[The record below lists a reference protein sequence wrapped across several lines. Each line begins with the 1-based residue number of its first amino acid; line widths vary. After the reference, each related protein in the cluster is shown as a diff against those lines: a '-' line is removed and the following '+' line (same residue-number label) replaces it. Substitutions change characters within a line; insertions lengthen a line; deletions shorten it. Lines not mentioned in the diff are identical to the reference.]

1 MDPLGDVL
9 EVTRVSGAVTAQ
21 VAAHEP
27 WGLSFARSPA
37 AAFHAVMAGDCWLGV
52 DGSPPLRLMPGD
64 VVLLPTGAAH
74 TLASAPGAPTREY
87 DRIAKEQKLTPA
99 GDLRLEGSGAC
110 TRLLCAAYSYDH
122 EVAHPLLSIVPPVLH
137 LPAGAP
143 GEDGAVAA
151 TLRLLAMEL
160 EGRSPGSR
168 VAIDRLI
175 DLLFVHVLRGWLR
188 EQPDD
193 RASWLRALRD
203 PASASALALLHAQP
217 AKAWTVQ
224 ALARELNVSRATLA
238 RRFHQFVGDS
248 PVAYLTRWRMEL
260 AAQQLRDTTDTVGTV
275 AHRVGY
281 SSEYAFSRAFSRVR
295 GVPPGRYRAAC
306 LNKGAANRDRGR

>member
-9 EVTRVSGAVTAQ
+9 EVSRVRGAVMAH

-27 WGLSFARSPA
+27 WGLSFARSPSA
-37 AAFHAVMAGDCWLGV
+37 SFHAVRAGDCWLGV
-52 DGSPPLRLMPGD
+52 DGSPLLRLMPGD
-64 VVLLPTGAAH
+64 VVLLPTGASH
-74 TLASAPGAPTREY
+74 TLASAPRGPTREY
-87 DRIAKEQKLTPA
+87 DRVAKEQMLLPA
-99 GDLRLEGSGAC
+99 GDLRLEGPGAC
-110 TRLLCAAYSYDH
+110 TRLLCATYTYDH
-122 EVAHPLLSIVPPVLH
+122 EVAHPLLSVIPPVLH

-143 GEDGAVAA
+143 GEDDTVAA

-160 EGRSPGSR
+160 EGRRPGSR
-168 VAIDRLI
+168 VAIERLI
-175 DLLFVHVLRGWLR
+175 DLLFVQVLRGWLK

-203 PASASALALLHAQP
+203 PTTAAALALLHAQP

-224 ALARELNVSRATLA
+224 ALAGEVNVSRATLA
-238 RRFHQFVGDS
+238 RRFRQLVGDS
-248 PVAYLTRWRMEL
+248 PVAYLSRWRMEL

-281 SSEYAFSRAFSRVR
+281 SSEYAFSRAFSRQR
-295 GVPPGRYRAAC
+295 GTPPGRYRAAS
-306 LNKGAANRDRGR
+306 LKRVAER

>member
-1 MDPLGDVL
+1 MDPLADVL
-9 EVTRVSGAVTAQ
+9 EVSRVRGAVTAQ

-27 WGLSFARSPA
+27 WGLSFAHSPS
-37 AAFHAVMAGDCWLGV
+37 AAFHAVTAGDCWLAV

-74 TLASAPGAPTREY
+74 TLASAPGGPTQAY
-87 DRIAKEQKLTPA
+87 DRVAKKQMLTPA
-99 GDLRLEGSGAC
+99 GDLRLDGGSGAC
-110 TRLLCAAYSYDH
+110 TRLLCAAYSYDP
-122 EVAHPLLSIVPPVLH
+122 EVAHPLLSIIPPVLH

-143 GEDGAVAA
+143 GEDLAVAA
-151 TLRLLAMEL
+151 TLRLLATEL
-160 EGRSPGSR
+160 EGRRPGSR

-175 DLLFVHVLRGWLR
+175 DLLFVQVLRGWLR

-203 PASASALALLHAQP
+203 PATASALALLHAQP
-217 AKAWTVQ
+217 AKAWTVE

-238 RRFHQFVGDS
+238 RRFHHFVGDS

-275 AHRVGY
+275 AHRIGY
-281 SSEYAFSRAFSRVR
+281 SSEYAFSRAFSRLR
-295 GVPPGRYRAAC
+295 GIPPGRYRAAS
-306 LNKGAANRDRGR
+306 LNKRAAAR